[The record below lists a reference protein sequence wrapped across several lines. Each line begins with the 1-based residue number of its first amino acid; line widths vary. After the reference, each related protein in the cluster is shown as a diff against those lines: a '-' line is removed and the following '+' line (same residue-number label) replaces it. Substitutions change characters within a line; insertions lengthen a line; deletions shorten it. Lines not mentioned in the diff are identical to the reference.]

1 MIKWPDDMHNTIT
14 LDQEAAESVGR
25 QTRVPYLLLGP
36 MHDGLS
42 SNRKGVSLPGNTSRP
57 AVFTRL
63 FINGSPDEV
72 AREVRRVQDGQSI
85 LDGTRDQLKALERM
99 TAPGTRIGE
108 HDASH
113 HGKEPSKIEQVAAF
127 EEAHFKLLDHLLKK
141 LSDSAE
147 GGGTLLDNTQVLF
160 LSNMGDGSAHASN
173 NLPVLLAGGGNKHPG
188 HIAFDRQKNH
198 PLSNL
203 YVRVLQQMGLPCERF
218 GSSTAAL
225 SELG

>member
-1 MIKWPDDMHNTIT
+1 
-14 LDQEAAESVGR
+14 
-25 QTRVPYLLLGP
+25 
-36 MHDGLS
+36 
-42 SNRKGVSLPGNTSRP
+42 
-57 AVFTRL
+57 
-63 FINGSPDEV
+63 
-72 AREVRRVQDGQSI
+72 
-85 LDGTRDQLKALERM
+85 
-99 TAPGTRIGE
+99 
-108 HDASH
+108 
-113 HGKEPSKIEQVAAF
+113 VAAF

-203 YVRVLQQMGLPCERF
+203 YVHVLQQMGLPCERF

>member
-1 MIKWPDDMHNTIT
+1 MIKRPDDMHNTIT

-63 FINGSPDEV
+63 FINGSPGEV

-99 TAPGTRIGE
+99 TGAGTRIGE

-173 NLPVLLAGGGNKHPG
+173 NLPVLLAGGGYKHPG

>member
-1 MIKWPDDMHNTIT
+1 
-14 LDQEAAESVGR
+14 
-25 QTRVPYLLLGP
+25 
-36 MHDGLS
+36 
-42 SNRKGVSLPGNTSRP
+42 
-57 AVFTRL
+57 
-63 FINGSPDEV
+63 
-72 AREVRRVQDGQSI
+72 
-85 LDGTRDQLKALERM
+85 
-99 TAPGTRIGE
+99 
-108 HDASH
+108 
-113 HGKEPSKIEQVAAF
+113 
-127 EEAHFKLLDHLLKK
+127 LLDHLLKK

-203 YVRVLQQMGLPCERF
+203 YVHVLQQMGLPCERF

>member
-99 TAPGTRIGE
+99 TAPGTRI
-108 HDASH
+108 
-113 HGKEPSKIEQVAAF
+113 
-127 EEAHFKLLDHLLKK
+127 
-141 LSDSAE
+141 
-147 GGGTLLDNTQVLF
+147 DNTTLRTTAR
-160 LSNMGDGSAHASN
+160 SRA
-173 NLPVLLAGGGNKHPG
+173 
-188 HIAFDRQKNH
+188 R
-198 PLSNL
+198 
-203 YVRVLQQMGLPCERF
+203 
-218 GSSTAAL
+218 SSKWQHSRRHT
-225 SELG
+225 SSCWITC